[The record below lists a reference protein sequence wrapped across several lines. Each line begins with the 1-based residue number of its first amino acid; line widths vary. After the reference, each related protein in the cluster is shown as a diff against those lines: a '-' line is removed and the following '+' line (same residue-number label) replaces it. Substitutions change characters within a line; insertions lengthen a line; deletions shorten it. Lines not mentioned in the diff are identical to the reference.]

1 MVSRAFFATVT
12 SALAPTSRFKDLF
25 AMNDNQL
32 AARGYDRDGLTRSH
46 ITGIAG
52 F

>member
-1 MVSRAFFATVT
+1 MVSRVFFATVM

-25 AMNDNQL
+25 AMSDNQL
-32 AARGYDRDGLTRSH
+32 AARGFDRKGLARSH

>member
-1 MVSRAFFATVT
+1 MVSRAFFATVM
-12 SALAPTSRFKDLF
+12 SALAPTSRFNDLF
-25 AMNDNQL
+25 AMSDRQL
-32 AARGYDRDGLTRSH
+32 AVRGYDRDGLARSH

>member
-1 MVSRAFFATVT
+1 MVSRAFFATVM
-12 SALAPTSRFKDLF
+12 SALSPTSRFNDLF
-25 AMNDNQL
+25 AMSDSQL
-32 AARGYDRDGLTRSH
+32 AARGYDRNGLTRCH

>member
-1 MVSRAFFATVT
+1 MVSRAFFATVMA
-12 SALAPTSRFKDLF
+12 ALTPTTRFNDLF
-25 AMNDNQL
+25 AMSDSQL

>member
-1 MVSRAFFATVT
+1 MVSRAFFATVM
-12 SALAPTSRFKDLF
+12 SALAPTSRFNDLF
-25 AMNDNQL
+25 AMSDNQL
-32 AARGYDRDGLTRSH
+32 AARGYDRKGLARSH

>member
-1 MVSRAFFATVT
+1 MVSRAFFASVM

-25 AMNDNQL
+25 AMSDGQL
-32 AARGYDRDGLTRSH
+32 ATRGYDRNGLARSH
-46 ITGIAG
+46 ITGVAG